1 MMNIVI
7 HKIKVRS
14 DFLSKIASI
23 DPSLIDIPEIN
34 MGYLKKLYE
43 YDLLETFLDNVYK
56 QGRGRS
62 LKTIPYT
69 SFNDFID
76 KLLTWAE
83 TPQGNLFWSKVVGE

>member
-43 YDLLETFLDNVYK
+43 YDLLETFLDSVYK

-76 KLLTWAE
+76 KLLTWSE
-83 TPQGNLFWSKVVGE
+83 TPQGNLFWSKVAGE

>member
-23 DPSLIDIPEIN
+23 DSSLIDIPEIN

-43 YDLLETFLDNVYK
+43 YDLLETFFK
-56 QGRGRS
+56 
-62 LKTIPYT
+62 
-69 SFNDFID
+69 
-76 KLLTWAE
+76 
-83 TPQGNLFWSKVVGE
+83 